1 MMELS
6 GAILGIAK
14 IIWAPISKCVKY
26 HRSLEEKMMLL
37 HNKLEVVN
45 SRKEDIES
53 RMNVELCLGKQL
65 KKEVQLWLENVQKMN
80 GEVETINQ
88 EVGEG
93 KFLSRA
99 HLGKLVIKKIQEVEE
114 LHQKGSFNDSLV
126 VDGPDGNRV
135 MLPTAIIVGD
145 TTRRNMD
152 EIWAC
157 LMDNDVRKVGVHG
170 IGGVGKTTIMKHI
183 YNQLLI
189 ETGKFE
195 NAVWITVPKATSV
208 IQLQS
213 KIAHAFQ
220 LGLSENESE
229 TIRAAKLLAMLRM
242 RKRYVLI
249 LDDLWEEF
257 ELEEMG
263 IPEPTRDNE
272 CKLVLTTRL
281 SDVCVRMGCKKIKV
295 QLLSENE
302 TWNLFLEK
310 VGRDLV
316 APEIETIAKDIAKEC
331 GRLPLAIITIAR
343 SMKGVVDHCEW
354 RNALEEL
361 RVSTSGLN
369 DMGKV
374 YEQLKFSYIHLQD
387 ERLRH
392 CLLYCA
398 LYPEDFLIGRKEL
411 IEHLIAGGVIEGM
424 KNKRAEFDKGHA
436 MLNKLENSCL
446 LESVAEQNKD
456 MKWVKMHDLIRD
468 MALQI
473 TSTSPQF
480 LVEAGVCLR
489 NFPNIEK
496 WAENLEKVSLMHNYI
511 SEVPSNLSPKCHRL
525 STLLLSSNHTL
536 TLIPN
541 SFFVH
546 MHALQVLDLSDTGLE
561 ILPNS
566 LSGLENLTALLLR
579 GCYRLKY
586 VPSLAKM
593 KVLMKLDFS
602 HSGIKEV
609 PQGMEMLVG
618 LKYLN
623 LYARNLEIIPSGI
636 LPKLTSLQFLKI
648 YGASKTL
655 KVKGEEVASLRK
667 LDTFAGQLYDQNDFN
682 AYVRCLQEQGPNNY
696 LIRVG
701 EGNEAIEEEMESFQ
715 KEVKFTK
722 CNIGIGEDMVLL
734 LPGDIQTLQIIECHD
749 IISLSSISSL
759 NNASELKTCVL
770 SYCNGIECILQQSS
784 YILLENLESL
794 ALRRLC
800 NLCDL
805 FRGERAA
812 PLPPG
817 TFSALKNLS
826 ITDCRS
832 VKKLFEVSLL
842 LHLKNLESLDV
853 SVCKQMKEIIATGH
867 EYALGESSNL
877 SSNNDF
883 TISLPQLRYLSLD
896 CLAQLESIY
905 RGTMVCYSLEV
916 IQVFGCPKLKRIPL
930 SLPLIGGQQSPPPK
944 LQRISTSIWEA
955 LEWDHPNAKNVLQP
969 LVQSVELRGTQNHIF
984 LR

>member
-1 MMELS
+1 MELS
-6 GAILGIAK
+6 GVILEIAK
-14 IIWAPISKCVKY
+14 IIWAPIGKCVKY
-26 HRSLEEKMMLL
+26 HRSLEEKMILL

-53 RMNVELCLGKQL
+53 RMNVELCLEKQL

-80 GEVETINQ
+80 GEVETIDQ

-257 ELEEMG
+257 ELEEIG

-424 KNKRAEFDKGHA
+424 KNKRAEFDRGHA

-446 LESVAEQNKD
+446 LESVVDQNKD

-473 TSTSPQF
+473 TSTSPRF
-480 LVEAGVCLR
+480 LVEAGVYLR
-489 NFPNIEK
+489 NFPDIEK

-561 ILPNS
+561 ILPDS
-566 LSGLENLTALLLR
+566 VSGLDNLTALLLR

-609 PQGMEMLVG
+609 PQG
-618 LKYLN
+618 
-623 LYARNLEIIPSGI
+623 
-636 LPKLTSLQFLKI
+636 
-648 YGASKTL
+648 
-655 KVKGEEVASLRK
+655 
-667 LDTFAGQLYDQNDFN
+667 QLYDQNDFN

-696 LIRVG
+696 FIRVG
-701 EGNEAIEEEMESFQ
+701 EGNEAIEEEMESLQ
-715 KEVKFTK
+715 KEVQFTK
-722 CNIGIGEDMVLL
+722 CNIGRGEDMML
-734 LPGDIQTLQIIECHD
+734 LPGDIQTLQIIKCHD

-770 SYCNGIECILQQSS
+770 ADCNGIECILQQSS
-784 YILLENLESL
+784 YILLQNLESL
-794 ALRRLC
+794 ALSRLC

-817 TFSALKNLS
+817 TFSALKKLS
-826 ITDCRS
+826 IAGCPIM
-832 VKKLFEVSLL
+832 KKLFEVSLL
-842 LHLKNLESLDV
+842 LHFKNLEALRV
-853 SVCKQMKEIIATGH
+853 YACYQMKEIIATGH

-877 SSNNDF
+877 SANNDF
-883 TISLPQLRYLSLD
+883 TVSLPQLRYLSLD
-896 CLAQLESIY
+896 RLPQLESIY

-930 SLPLIGGQQSPPPK
+930 SLPHIVGQPSPPPK
-944 LQRISTSIWEA
+944 LQRISTNIWEA
-955 LEWDHPNAKNVLQP
+955 LEWDHPNAKSVLQP
-969 LVQSVELRGTQNHIF
+969 LVQSVLTWSNNHGTVW
-984 LR
+984 

>member
-1 MMELS
+1 
-6 GAILGIAK
+6 
-14 IIWAPISKCVKY
+14 
-26 HRSLEEKMMLL
+26 
-37 HNKLEVVN
+37 
-45 SRKEDIES
+45 
-53 RMNVELCLGKQL
+53 MNDEA
-65 KKEVQLWLENVQKMN
+65 
-80 GEVETINQ
+80 ETINQ

-93 KFLSRA
+93 KFLLRA
-99 HLGKLVIKKIQEVEE
+99 HLGKLVTKKIQEVEE

-135 MLPTAIIVGD
+135 MLPTTIIVGD
-145 TTRRNMD
+145 TTRRNME

-157 LMDNDVRKVGVHG
+157 LMDDDVRKVSVHG

-183 YNQLLI
+183 YNRLLI
-189 ETGKFE
+189 ETGKFD
-195 NAVWITVPKATSV
+195 NAIWVTVPKATSV

-213 KIAHAFQ
+213 KIAHAFE

-257 ELEEMG
+257 ELEEVG

-272 CKLVLTTRL
+272 CKIVLTTRL

-316 APEIETIAKDIAKEC
+316 APEIETVAKDIAKEC
-331 GRLPLAIITIAR
+331 GRLPLAIVTIAR

-361 RVSTSGLN
+361 RVSTSGLIG
-369 DMGKV
+369 MGKV
-374 YEQLKFSYIHLQD
+374 YEQLKFSYIQLQD

-446 LESVAEQNKD
+446 LESVVDQNND

-480 LVEAGVCLR
+480 LVEAGVYLR

-546 MHALQVLDLSDTGLE
+546 MHVLQVLDLSDTGLE
-561 ILPNS
+561 ILPDS
-566 LSGLENLTALLLR
+566 VSGLENLTALLLR

-609 PQGMEMLVG
+609 PQGMEMLVS

-636 LPKLTSLQFLKI
+636 LPKLTSLQFLMI

-667 LDTFAGQLYDQNDFN
+667 LETFAGQLYDQNDFN

-696 LIRVG
+696 FIRVG
-701 EGNEAIEEEMESFQ
+701 EVSNEAIEEEMESFQ
-715 KEVKFTK
+715 KEVHFTK
-722 CNIGIGEDMVLL
+722 CNIGRGEDTMLL
-734 LPGDIQTLQIIECHD
+734 LPGDIQTLQIIKCHG

-770 SYCNGIECILQQSS
+770 SGCNGIECILQQSS

-794 ALRRLC
+794 ALTRLR

-805 FRGERAA
+805 FSGERAA

-817 TFSALKNLS
+817 TFSALKKLS
-826 ITDCRS
+826 IYCCPIM
-832 VKKLFEVSLL
+832 KKLFEVSLL
-842 LHLKNLESLDV
+842 LHFKNLEALT
-853 SVCKQMKEIIATGH
+853 VCECYQMKEIIATGH

-877 SSNNDF
+877 SANNDF
-883 TISLPQLRYLSLD
+883 TISLPQLRYLSLED
-896 CLAQLESIY
+896 LPRLESIY

-930 SLPLIGGQQSPPPK
+930 SLPHIGGQPSPPPK
-944 LQRISTSIWEA
+944 LQRISTNIWEA

-969 LVQSVELRGTQNHIF
+969 LVRSVQIWG
-984 LR
+984 

>member
-1 MMELS
+1 MELS
-6 GAILGIAK
+6 GTILEIAK
-14 IIWAPISKCVKY
+14 IIWAPLGKCVKY
-26 HRSLEEKMMLL
+26 HRSLEEKMILL

-65 KKEVQLWLENVQKMN
+65 KKEVQLWLENVKKMN

-135 MLPTAIIVGD
+135 MLPTAIVVGD

-152 EIWAC
+152 QIWAC

-189 ETGKFE
+189 ETGKFD
-195 NAVWITVPKATSV
+195 NAVWITVPKASSV

-220 LGLSENESE
+220 LGLSENESD
-229 TIRAAKLLAMLRM
+229 TVRAAKLMAMFRM

-257 ELEEMG
+257 ELEEIG

-281 SDVCVRMGCKKIKV
+281 SDVCVRMGCKKIQV

-446 LESVAEQNKD
+446 LESVADQNKD

-473 TSTSPQF
+473 TSTSPRF
-480 LVEAGVCLR
+480 LVEAAVYLR

-511 SEVPSNLSPKCHRL
+511 SEVPSNLSPKCRRL

-561 ILPNS
+561 ILPDS
-566 LSGLENLTALLLR
+566 VSGLENLTALLLR

-609 PQGMEMLVG
+609 PQG
-618 LKYLN
+618 
-623 LYARNLEIIPSGI
+623 
-636 LPKLTSLQFLKI
+636 
-648 YGASKTL
+648 
-655 KVKGEEVASLRK
+655 
-667 LDTFAGQLYDQNDFN
+667 QLYDQNDFN

-696 LIRVG
+696 FIRVG

-715 KEVKFTK
+715 KEVQFTK
-722 CNIGIGEDMVLL
+722 CNIGRGEDMMLL
-734 LPGDIQTLQIIECHD
+734 LPGDIQTLQIIKCHD

-770 SYCNGIECILQQSS
+770 SNCNGIECILQQSS

-794 ALRRLC
+794 TLFSLC

-805 FRGERAA
+805 FRGGRAA

-826 ITDCRS
+826 IWSCQS
-832 VKKLFEVSLL
+832 MKKLFEVSLL

-853 SVCKQMKEIIATGH
+853 SSCKQMKEITATGH

-883 TISLPQLRYLSLD
+883 PISLPQLRYLSLD
-896 CLAQLESIY
+896 CLPQLERIY

-930 SLPLIGGQQSPPPK
+930 SLPLIGGQPSPPPK
-944 LQRISTSIWEA
+944 LQRISTNIWEA

-969 LVQSVELRGTQNHIF
+969 LVQSVQTWG
-984 LR
+984 

>member
-1 MMELS
+1 MELS
-6 GAILGIAK
+6 GTILEIAK
-14 IIWAPISKCVKY
+14 IIWAPIGKCVKY
-26 HRSLEEKMMLL
+26 HRSLEEKMILL
-37 HNKLEVVN
+37 HYKLEVVN

-99 HLGKLVIKKIQEVEE
+99 HLGKLVTKKIQEVEE

-145 TTRRNMD
+145 TTRRNME
-152 EIWAC
+152 EIWEC
-157 LMDNDVRKVGVHG
+157 LMDDDVGKVAVHG

-183 YNQLLI
+183 YNRLLI
-189 ETGKFE
+189 ET
-195 NAVWITVPKATSV
+195 
-208 IQLQS
+208 
-213 KIAHAFQ
+213 
-220 LGLSENESE
+220 GLSENESE
-229 TIRAAKLLAMLRM
+229 TIRAAKLLAALRM

-257 ELEEMG
+257 ELEEVG

-272 CKLVLTTRL
+272 CKLALTTRL

-354 RNALEEL
+354 RNALDEL
-361 RVSTSGLN
+361 RVSTSGFN

-387 ERLRH
+387 ERLRR
-392 CLLYCA
+392 CLLCCA

-446 LESVAEQNKD
+446 LESVVDQNKD

-473 TSTSPQF
+473 TSTSPRF
-480 LVEAGVCLR
+480 LVEAGVYLR
-489 NFPNIEK
+489 NFPDIEK
-496 WAENLEKVSLMHNYI
+496 WAENHEKVSLMHNYI

-561 ILPNS
+561 ILPDS
-566 LSGLENLTALLLR
+566 VSGLENLTALLLR

-602 HSGIKEV
+602 HSGIREV
-609 PQGMEMLVG
+609 PQGMEMLVS

-636 LPKLTSLQFLKI
+636 LPKVTSLQFLMI

-667 LDTFAGQLYDQNDFN
+667 LETFAGQLYDQNDFN
-682 AYVRCLQEQGPNNY
+682 AY
-696 LIRVG
+696 
-701 EGNEAIEEEMESFQ
+701 
-715 KEVKFTK
+715 FTK
-722 CNIGIGEDMVLL
+722 CNIGRGEDMMLL
-734 LPGDIQTLQIIECHD
+734 LPSDIQTLQIIKCHD

-770 SYCNGIECILQQSS
+770 FDCNGIECILQQSS

-794 ALRRLC
+794 ALISLC

-812 PLPPG
+812 PLSPG
-817 TFSALKNLS
+817 TFSVLKTLS
-826 ITDCRS
+826 IHVCRS
-832 VKKLFEVSLL
+832 MTKLFEVSLL

-853 SVCKQMKEIIATGH
+853 SLCKQMKEIIATGH

-877 SSNNDF
+877 SANNGF
-883 TISLPQLRYLSLD
+883 TIFLPQLRYLSLD
-896 CLAQLESIY
+896 NLPQLESIY

-930 SLPLIGGQQSPPPK
+930 SLPLIGGQPSPPPK
-944 LQRISTSIWEA
+944 LQRISTNIWEA

-969 LVQSVELRGTQNHIF
+969 LVQSVQTLG
-984 LR
+984 

>member
-1 MMELS
+1 MELS
-6 GAILGIAK
+6 GTILATAK
-14 IIWAPISKCVKY
+14 IIWAPLGKCVKY
-26 HRSLEEKMMLL
+26 HRSLEEKMILL
-37 HNKLEVVN
+37 HNKLEEVN

-99 HLGKLVIKKIQEVEE
+99 RLGKLVINKIQEVEE
-114 LHQKGSFNDSLV
+114 LHQKSSFNDSLV

-135 MLPTAIIVGD
+135 MLPMAIIVGD

-189 ETGKFE
+189 ETGKFD

-220 LGLSENESE
+220 LGLSENGSE

-257 ELEEMG
+257 ELEEIG
-263 IPEPTRDNE
+263 IPEPTRENE

-302 TWNLFLEK
+302 TWKLFLEK

-374 YEQLKFSYIHLQD
+374 YEQLKYSYIHLQD

-446 LESVAEQNKD
+446 LESVADQNKD

-473 TSTSPQF
+473 TSTSPRF
-480 LVEAGVCLR
+480 LVEAGVYLR

-511 SEVPSNLSPKCHRL
+511 SEVPSTLSPKCHRL

-561 ILPNS
+561 ILPDS
-566 LSGLENLTALLLR
+566 VSALENLTALLLR

-609 PQGMEMLVG
+609 PQGMEMLVS

-636 LPKLTSLQFLKI
+636 LPKLTSLQFLMI

-667 LDTFAGQLYDQNDFN
+667 LETFAGQLYDQNDFN

-696 LIRVG
+696 FIRVG

-715 KEVKFTK
+715 KEVQFTK
-722 CNIGIGEDMVLL
+722 CNIGRGEDMMLL
-734 LPGDIQTLQIIECHD
+734 LPGDIQTLQIIKCHD
-749 IISLSSISSL
+749 IISLSSIASL

-770 SYCNGIECILQQSS
+770 LDCNGIECILQKSS

-794 ALRRLC
+794 DLYRLC

-805 FRGERAA
+805 FMGERAA
-812 PLPPG
+812 PLPPV
-817 TFSALKNLS
+817 TFSALKKLS
-826 ITDCRS
+826 VGGCPIM
-832 VKKLFEVSLL
+832 KKLFEVSLL
-842 LHLKNLESLDV
+842 LHFKNLEALGV
-853 SVCKQMKEIIATGH
+853 YACNQMKEIIATGH
-867 EYALGESSNL
+867 EYALGENSNL
-877 SSNNDF
+877 SAINDF
-883 TISLPQLRYLSLD
+883 TISLPQLRNLSLD
-896 CLAQLESIY
+896 RLPQLESIY
-905 RGTMVCYSLEV
+905 RGTMVCDSLEV

-930 SLPLIGGQQSPPPK
+930 PLPLIGGRPSPPPK
-944 LQRISTSIWEA
+944 LQRISTNIWEA
-955 LEWDHPNAKNVLQP
+955 LEWDHPNAKNVLKP
-969 LVQSVELRGTQNHIF
+969 LVQSVRTRSKNHIF
-984 LR
+984 